1 MPKSALS
8 VLLGLV
14 ALLAVGTAA
23 AQYGRF
29 DFVDAQRA
37 AGRTLFA
44 EHCMACH
51 GKAGVAAG
59 YAPSLIGV
67 VGRHAGSAPG
77 FPYSTPLRKSG
88 LVWSDDKLMKWI
100 SNAPAT
106 VPGTP
111 MPHVSIVDP
120 AERLY
125 IIEYLK
131 TLSPGAAKKPIR

>member
-1 MPKSALS
+1 MRKSIL
-8 VLLGLV
+8 VILLGR
-14 ALLAVGTAA
+14 AA
-23 AQYGRF
+23 MSPMVPADAQYGRF

-51 GKAGVAAG
+51 GRAGVASA

-67 VGRHAGSAPG
+67 FGRRAGSTPG
-77 FPYSTPLRKSG
+77 FSFSAALKKSG
-88 LVWSDDKLMKWI
+88 LVWSDDNLKKWI

-111 MPHVSIVDP
+111 MPHVSIADP

-131 TLSPGAAKKPIR
+131 TLSRR

>member
-1 MPKSALS
+1 VRKPALS
-8 VLLGLV
+8 IVVG
-14 ALLAVGTAA
+14 LLAIATIAPAA

-29 DFVDAQRA
+29 DFADAQRA

-51 GKAGVAAG
+51 GRTGVAAG

-67 VGRHAGSAPG
+67 FGRRAASAPG
-77 FPYSTPLRKSG
+77 FPYSAALKKTG
-88 LVWSDDKLMKWI
+88 IVWSDEKLMKWI

-125 IIEYLK
+125 VIEYLK
-131 TLSPGAAKKPIR
+131 TLRR